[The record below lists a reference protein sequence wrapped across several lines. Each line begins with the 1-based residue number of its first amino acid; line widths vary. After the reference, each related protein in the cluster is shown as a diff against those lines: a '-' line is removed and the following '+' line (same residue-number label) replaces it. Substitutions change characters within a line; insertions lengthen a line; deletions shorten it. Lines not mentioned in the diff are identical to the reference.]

1 VVQREPVARN
11 DEPTGEPESLAGRI
25 DPRQMG
31 SLGGREKPSAKERK
45 RPHETIF
52 DPKKSARLPT

>member
-1 VVQREPVARN
+1 MNQPSNLVVQRERENVIRS

-31 SLGGREKPSAKERK
+31 SLGRREKPNLRIKEN
-45 RPHETIF
+45 P
-52 DPKKSARLPT
+52 DQV